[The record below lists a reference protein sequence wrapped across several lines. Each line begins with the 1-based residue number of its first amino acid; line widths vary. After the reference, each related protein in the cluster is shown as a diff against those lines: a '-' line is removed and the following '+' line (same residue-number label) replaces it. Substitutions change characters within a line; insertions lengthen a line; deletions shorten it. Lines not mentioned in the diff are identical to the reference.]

1 MAYICEK
8 PKGSCK
14 KCAHFRY
21 DEDYGGMA
29 CFAQVDLEA
38 VSALAK
44 ELTIEPANGRL
55 RLSDKLTGQ
64 RVSCSNRPTTTKK

>member
-8 PKGSCK
+8 PKGSCN

-21 DEDYGGMA
+21 DEDYGGRA

-38 VSALAK
+38 VSAPAK
-44 ELTIEPANGRL
+44 ELTVATTDG
-55 RLSDKLTGQ
+55 SGH
-64 RVSCSNRPTTTKK
+64 PTH

>member
-14 KCAHFRY
+14 DCPHYRY

-29 CFAQVDLEA
+29 CWAAQD
-38 VSALAK
+38 
-44 ELTIEPANGRL
+44 
-55 RLSDKLTGQ
+55 Q
-64 RVSCSNRPTTTKK
+64 RKAQKNTQTEK